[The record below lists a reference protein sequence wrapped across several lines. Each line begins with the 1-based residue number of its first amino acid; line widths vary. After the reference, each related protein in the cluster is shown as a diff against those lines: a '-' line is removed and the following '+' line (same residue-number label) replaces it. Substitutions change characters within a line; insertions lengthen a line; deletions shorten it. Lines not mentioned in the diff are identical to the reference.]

1 MWAMHPSER
10 LRTERPVERVEFEG
24 LSAGELIA
32 RIRVGVDWFDP
43 RVGELSNEQL
53 DRAFLPEAGVGRM
66 PCRVLIGHLADAE
79 LLMVHRM
86 RRVASEEGLVIQPWD
101 QNATIDAG
109 FYGDASGGVRHPIG
123 AFVAVIHTLR
133 QWAGVWLGT
142 LSAGE
147 WERRALHPE
156 YGELTVRRIAEQD
169 AYHLEHHAWYLNRKV
184 RRLLGETLGAA
195 GA

>member
-1 MWAMHPSER
+1 MER
-10 LRTERPVERVEFEG
+10 GQFEG
-24 LSAGELIA
+24 LSAADLIA
-32 RIRVGVDWFDP
+32 RLRVGVDWFDP
-43 RVGELSNEQL
+43 RVGELTNEQL
-53 DRAFLPEAGVGRM
+53 DTAFLPEGGVGRM

-109 FYGDASGGVRHPIG
+109 FYGDAAGGSRHPIG

-142 LSAGE
+142 LSPAQ
-147 WERRALHPE
+147 WEKRALHPE

-184 RRLLGETLGAA
+184 RKLLGEPLGP
-195 GA
+195 GEV